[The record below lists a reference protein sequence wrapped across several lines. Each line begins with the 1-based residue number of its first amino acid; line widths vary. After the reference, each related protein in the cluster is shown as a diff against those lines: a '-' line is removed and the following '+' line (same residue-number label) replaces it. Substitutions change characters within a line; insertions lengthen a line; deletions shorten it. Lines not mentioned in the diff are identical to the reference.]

1 VPTAITLDN
10 ARTLTAAFLDDPNHV
25 RWTHAVI
32 GVALQQALSACL
44 STYAS
49 EGGDDFDEEFSITTT
64 TAGLGTLTTPLVMLR
79 AVQVLTGTVY
89 YPIVSQNRSQR
100 VVNDT
105 VARDLRCLGVREYTI
120 PTTGNSTDPLIGVS
134 TVAAPGTWAA
144 FERWVCLEAALVLA
158 VQDNDQRAGL
168 IANAE
173 RTKATVMAR
182 ANTYTSR
189 PLPDPENALIYAS
202 WWRRLGYIFTHGQT
216 GGTVQVISDVGRWI

>member
-1 VPTAITLDN
+1 MAALTLAQ
-10 ARTLTAAFLDDPNHV
+10 ARTLTSAFLDDPNNV
-25 RWTHAVI
+25 RWAVAVVD
-32 GVALQQALSACL
+32 VALQQALSACL
-44 STYAS
+44 NEYGS

-64 TAGLGTLTTPLVMLR
+64 TAGLGTLTVPLVLLR

-105 VARDLRCLGVREYTI
+105 VARDLKCLGIREYAVSAT
-120 PTTGNSTDPLIGVS
+120 SSDPLVGVAAA
-134 TVAAPGTWAA
+134 AAPGTWAA

-173 RTKATVMAR
+173 RTKATVMKK

-202 WWRRLGYIFTHGQT
+202 WWRRLGYIFTPGQT